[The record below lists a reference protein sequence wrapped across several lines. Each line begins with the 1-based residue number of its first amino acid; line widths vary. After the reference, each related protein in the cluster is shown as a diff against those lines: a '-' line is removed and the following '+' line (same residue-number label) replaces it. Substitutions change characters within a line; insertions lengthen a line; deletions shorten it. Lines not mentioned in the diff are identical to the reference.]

1 MVPNAVNGLLEFFLF
16 FQSYWI
22 IEERKELKRLLD
34 KFSIKNADL
43 PNGASFVLGAKE
55 PQNCIG

>member
-1 MVPNAVNGLLEFFLF
+1 MIPNAVNGLLEFLLF
-16 FQSYWI
+16 FQGYWV

-34 KFSIKNADL
+34 KFSIKNTNL

-55 PQNCIG
+55 PQNRIG